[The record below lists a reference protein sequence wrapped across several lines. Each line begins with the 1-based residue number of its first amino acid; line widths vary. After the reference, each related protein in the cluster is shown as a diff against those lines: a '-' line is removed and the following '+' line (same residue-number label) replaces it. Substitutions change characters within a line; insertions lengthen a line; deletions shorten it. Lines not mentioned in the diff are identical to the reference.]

1 MMENIIKTENLTK
14 NFGKIKAVN
23 NISLSVGK
31 GEIYGFLGLNGAGK
45 TTTIRILLGMIR
57 PTAGSAFL
65 FGRKVKSGSNNL
77 WKKVGYLVENTS
89 PYPELSV
96 KENIEMMCR
105 LRQMS
110 GEKIVDKIIS
120 EMRLATYQD
129 RRARELS
136 SGNIQRLSLA
146 KAFLHQPDIL
156 ILDEPT
162 KGLDPTG
169 IVEIRERIR
178 DLASNYEV
186 TIFISSH
193 ILGEVSKFATRI
205 GIIHEGQLIQE
216 LDIEQ
221 LEHLFNK
228 RLLVNTRDTESAKLK
243 LIQKGY
249 SVVLS
254 KDGNLEVKDREAVDH
269 PDRIASILVHEGLP
283 PTLLKIEEE
292 DLEAYF
298 LRIIGVKGK

>member
-1 MMENIIKTENLTK
+1 MKDDIIKTTKLTK
-14 NFGKIKAVN
+14 HFGEVKAVN
-23 NISLSVGK
+23 CISLSVGK

-45 TTTIRILLGMIR
+45 TTTIRMLLGMIR

-65 FGRKVKSGSNNL
+65 YGKKVNSKSGDL
-77 WKKVGYLVENTS
+77 WEKVGYLVENTY
-89 PYPELSV
+89 PYPELTV
-96 KENIEMMCR
+96 KENIQMMCR
-105 LRQMS
+105 LRQIS
-110 GEKIVDKIIS
+110 GEKIVDKTIS
-120 EMRLATYQD
+120 EMRLSTYQD

-146 KAFLHQPDIL
+146 KAFLHHPDIL

-169 IVEIRERIR
+169 IVEIRERIS
-178 DLASNYEV
+178 DLAYNYGV

-205 GIIHEGQLIQE
+205 CIIHEGQLIQE

>member
-146 KAFLHQPDIL
+146 KAFLHHPDIL

-169 IVEIRERIR
+169 IVEIRERIS
-178 DLASNYEV
+178 DLAYNYGV

-216 LDIEQ
+216 LDVEQ
-221 LEHLFNK
+221 LEHAFNK

>member
-1 MMENIIKTENLTK
+1 MTENIIKTENLTK
-14 NFGKIKAVN
+14 NFGKIKAVK

-45 TTTIRILLGMIR
+45 TTTIRMLLGMIR

-65 FGRKVKSGSNNL
+65 FGRKVRSGSNNL

-105 LRQMS
+105 LRQIS

-120 EMRLATYQD
+120 EMRLSTYQD

-146 KAFLHQPDIL
+146 KAFLHHPDIL

-169 IVEIRERIR
+169 IVEIRERIS
-178 DLASNYEV
+178 DLVYNYGV

-216 LDIEQ
+216 LDVEQ

-249 SVVLS
+249 SVILS
-254 KDGNLEVKDREAVDH
+254 KDGNLEVKDREAVDY
-269 PDRIASILVHEGLP
+269 PDRISNILVHEGLP
-283 PTLLKIEEE
+283 PTLLKVEEE

-298 LRIIGVKGK
+298 LRMIGVKGK

>member
-120 EMRLATYQD
+120 EMRLSTYQD

-146 KAFLHQPDIL
+146 KAFLHHPDIL

>member
-1 MMENIIKTENLTK
+1 MEDIIKTANLTK
-14 NFGKIKAVN
+14 HFGKVKAVN

-45 TTTIRILLGMIR
+45 TTTIRMLLGMIR
-57 PTAGSAFL
+57 PTAGSTFL
-65 FGRKVKSGSNNL
+65 FGEKVLPGSHDL
-77 WKKVGYLVENTS
+77 WEKVGYLVENTY
-89 PYPELSV
+89 PYPELTV

-105 LRQMS
+105 LRQIS
-110 GEKIVDKIIS
+110 WEKVVDKIMS
-120 EMRLATYQD
+120 EMRLTTYQN
-129 RRARELS
+129 RKARELS

-146 KAFLHQPDIL
+146 KAFLHHPDLL

-178 DLASNYEV
+178 DLASNYGV

-193 ILGEVSKFATRI
+193 ILGEISKFATRI
-205 GIIHEGQLIQE
+205 GIIHEGKLIQE
-216 LDIEQ
+216 LNVEE

-243 LIQKGY
+243 LIKKGY
-249 SVVLS
+249 SVILS
-254 KDGNLEVKDREAVDH
+254 QDGNLEVTGRNAVNN
-269 PDRIASILVHEGLP
+269 PDIVANILVNEGLP
-283 PTLLKIEEE
+283 PTLLKVEEE

-298 LRIIGVKGK
+298 LRMIGVKGK

>member
-205 GIIHEGQLIQE
+205 CIIHEGQLIQE

>member
-1 MMENIIKTENLTK
+1 MENIIKTENLTK

-65 FGRKVKSGSNNL
+65 FGRKVRSGSNNL

-105 LRQMS
+105 LRQIS

-120 EMRLATYQD
+120 EMRLSTYQD

-146 KAFLHQPDIL
+146 KAFLHHPDIL

-169 IVEIRERIR
+169 IVEIRERIS
-178 DLASNYEV
+178 DLAYNYGV

-205 GIIHEGQLIQE
+205 CIIHEGQLIQE

>member
-1 MMENIIKTENLTK
+1 MKDDIIKTTKLTK
-14 NFGKIKAVN
+14 HFGEVKAVN
-23 NISLSVGK
+23 CISLSVGK

-45 TTTIRILLGMIR
+45 TTTIRMLLGMIR

-65 FGRKVKSGSNNL
+65 YGKKVNSKSGDL
-77 WKKVGYLVENTS
+77 WEKVGYLVENTY
-89 PYPELSV
+89 PYPELTV
-96 KENIEMMCR
+96 KENIQMMCR
-105 LRQMS
+105 LRQIS